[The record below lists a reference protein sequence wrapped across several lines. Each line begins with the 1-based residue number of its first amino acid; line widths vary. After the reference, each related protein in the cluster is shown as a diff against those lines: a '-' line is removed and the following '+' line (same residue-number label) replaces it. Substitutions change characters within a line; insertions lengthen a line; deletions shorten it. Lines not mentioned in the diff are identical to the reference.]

1 MEHPI
6 RLSARTRLIYLCI
19 GALFVSVFLITNYAF
34 NRSRLLL
41 VEQEASI
48 ISQYMGRSQ
57 MALRDLTDSIRK
69 LSAASST
76 NKDVSGLL
84 KQAGEVSAYSAENAS
99 RIRQVE
105 ETLTFYRNVFFD
117 YRVHYM
123 ILGADGTVYSV
134 ADGIDNSSYFGS
146 RFAQSVGEQ
155 AWYQEFLESSRVS
168 DWIIPCIYDEK
179 GVFKEEKEGP
189 RDEEFL
195 LFVRKI
201 RDYNTLKP
209 LGVSFVSVPME
220 NLDRILVPYEG
231 ASLVLA
237 DGQGQILYASG
248 EKKELDPGVWEELER
263 MPGREMGDFRYRMDG
278 EEYLISYARAEGLD
292 GWLLNYVPV
301 VSITRAVDQLY
312 GTATALMALI
322 ALGAVLVCLAMY
334 IYVTGPLNHL
344 IKKVSGVHIAGT
356 RISDVKEAGMPEKQ
370 VFGIAE
376 AEQEISRM
384 VDYIE
389 RLSAQSLKQ
398 KEIEQNLRYEMLR
411 AQLNPHFLFNTL
423 NVIKW
428 SAMISGAG
436 NIADMITSLGIL
448 LENTM
453 NRGEEETALKEEIR
467 VVRAWVEIKNWAL
480 KNKIQIHTDV
490 EPGLEDFKVIRFFLQ
505 PLVEN
510 AVLHGMEYVE
520 NGEIWIRAK
529 RDNGRVYVT
538 VQDNG
543 MGIEPE
549 RLEEI
554 LKELDKESGRRHVTG
569 IGLASIHELMRLR
582 YGGDCGL
589 SIESKKAAGTK
600 VCAVFP
606 DKRGSVHVKG
616 NDRG

>member
-1 MEHPI
+1 MDHPI

-19 GALFVSVFLITNYAF
+19 VALFASVFLITNYAF

-41 VEQEASI
+41 VKQEGSI

-76 NKDVSGLL
+76 NKEVSELL
-84 KQAGEVSAYSAENAS
+84 KQAGEVSAHSAENAS

-179 GVFKEEKEGP
+179 GVFKEAKEGP

-231 ASLVLA
+231 AALVLA
-237 DGQGQILYASG
+237 GSQGQILYASG
-248 EKKELDPGVWEELER
+248 EKEEMDPGVWEELER
-263 MPGREMGDFRYRMDG
+263 MPDRETGDFRYRMEG

-334 IYVTGPLNHL
+334 TYVTGPLNHL

-490 EPGLEDFKVIRFFLQ
+490 EPGLEEFKVIRFFLQ

-510 AVLHGMEYVE
+510 AVLHGMEQVE

-529 RDNGRVYVT
+529 RDNGRVCVA

-549 RLEEI
+549 RLKEI

-582 YGGDCGL
+582 YGEGCGL
-589 SIESKKAAGTK
+589 SIESKKAVGTK

-616 NDRG
+616 NDCG

>member
-19 GALFVSVFLITNYAF
+19 GVLFCSVFLITNYAF
-34 NRSRLLL
+34 NKSRELL

-57 MALRDLTDSIRK
+57 MALKDLTDSIRK

-76 NKDVSGLL
+76 NKEVSELL
-84 KQAGEVSAYSAENAS
+84 KQAETVDVYSAENAS
-99 RIRQVE
+99 RIRRVE

-146 RFAQSVGEQ
+146 RFAQSVREQ
-155 AWYQEFLESSRVS
+155 AWYREFMESSRVS
-168 DWIIPCIYDEK
+168 AWIAPCIYDDK
-179 GVFKEEKEGP
+179 GVFKEEKKDP

-195 LFVRKI
+195 LFIRKI

-209 LGVSFVSVPME
+209 LGVSFVSVPIE

-231 ASLVLA
+231 ASLALA
-237 DGQGQILYASG
+237 DHQGRILYASG
-248 EKKELDPGVWEELER
+248 EEEMDSGIWKELEHLTGQEI
-263 MPGREMGDFRYRMDG
+263 GSFRHRG
-278 EEYLISYARAEGLD
+278 EGKEYLVSYAGAEGIGGCLI
-292 GWLLNYVPV
+292 NTVPV
-301 VSITRAVDQLY
+301 VQITRAVDQLY
-312 GTATALMALI
+312 GMATAVMALI
-322 ALGAVLVCLAMY
+322 ALGAVLACFAMY

-356 RISDVKEAGMPEKQ
+356 RISDVKEAGLQKKQ
-370 VFGIAE
+370 VFGITE

-389 RLSAQSLKQ
+389 QLSAQSLKQ

-436 NIADMITSLGIL
+436 NIADMIASLGVL

-510 AVLHGMEYVE
+510 AVLHGMEHVE

-529 RDNGRVYVT
+529 QYDGQVCVT

-554 LKELDKESGRRHVTG
+554 LKELDRERGRRHVTG

-582 YGGDCGL
+582 YGEGCGL
-589 SIESKKAAGTK
+589 YIESRKSLGTK
-600 VCAVFP
+600 VYAVFP
-606 DKRGSVHVKG
+606 DRRGSGYAEG
-616 NDRG
+616 NDCG